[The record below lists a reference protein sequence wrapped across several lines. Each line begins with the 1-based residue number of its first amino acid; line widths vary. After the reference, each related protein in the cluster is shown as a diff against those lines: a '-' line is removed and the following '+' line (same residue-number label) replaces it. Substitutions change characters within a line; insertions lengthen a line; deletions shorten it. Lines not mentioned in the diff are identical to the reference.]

1 MLSTKSGRH
10 QQDEKLD
17 VSAAKISPNEVFLL
31 HVIQHAFRTTED
43 AAHELRNEEKSDSGH
58 HAGSLVLDRGQ
69 PVCQRTAILI

>member
-1 MLSTKSGRH
+1 MSLTLISLKIQILRSTDLFVQS
-10 QQDEKLD
+10 Q
-17 VSAAKISPNEVFLL
+17 SAQA
-31 HVIQHAFRTTED
+31 HCRTTED